1 MTTPEY
7 KQEIHHWSANTLCEC
22 GNPGAKPRQENGIS
36 DFCCPTCWEEMQ
48 PCEGLTWITAA
59 DLTSNYSNE

>member
-7 KQEIHHWSANTLCEC
+7 KQETHHWSANTLCEC
-22 GNPGAKPRQENGIS
+22 GNAGAKPRHENGIS

-48 PCEGLTWITAA
+48 PCEGSTWITAA
-59 DLTSNYSNE
+59 DLNANYSNE